1 MIKWCIYICYISK
14 IHFFFTNFVDCMI
27 KHNYLSMN
35 KYILNIV
42 LGLVFITLVG
52 CGSLRSTSD
61 NSVVINKTDANVH
74 RGENQQISVS
84 QSNSNTKKKK
94 KNKKKKGNKND
105 HENNTKPS
113 SIKLTSEN
121 INGEWVV
128 YSANNKTTSGDD
140 RPYVIF
146 DEKSKQM
153 YANNGCNTLNAN
165 YSINGD
171 KITFVNLLSTQR
183 YCAST
188 DAPLE
193 YDINNAFNNVKRISI
208 SEKGNEFYMS
218 FLSEANQT
226 LMVLRKANTD
236 FISGIWKITKVNN
249 THCKNKNLELAL
261 DLTDMKLHG
270 NVGCNTVNGEILLD
284 ASKPN
289 SIMFLDLISTKMAC
303 PDLDLESEILIALEK
318 VEKYNKEKN
327 ETVLILRDKEGN
339 IVLELTNESSKYLE
353 K

>member
-1 MIKWCIYICYISK
+1 MS
-14 IHFFFTNFVDCMI
+14 
-27 KHNYLSMN
+27 

-42 LGLVFITLVG
+42 LGLFSITLVS
-52 CGSLRSTSD
+52 CGAFRSTSD
-61 NSVVINKTDANVH
+61 NSVLINKTDANIH
-74 RGENQQISVS
+74 RGVNQQISVS
-84 QSNSNTKKKK
+84 QHNSQPKKNK

-105 HENNTKPS
+105 HEKNTKPS
-113 SIKLTSEN
+113 SIELTYDN

-128 YSANNKTTSGDD
+128 FSTNNKTTSGDD

-146 DEKSKQM
+146 DEKTKQI
-153 YANNGCNTLNAN
+153 YANNGCNTLNGN

-171 KITFVNLLSTQR
+171 KITIMNLLSTQR
-183 YCAST
+183 YCTST

-193 YDINNAFNNVKRISI
+193 DDINNALNKVKRISI

-218 FLSEANQT
+218 FLSETNQA
-226 LMVLRKANTD
+226 LMVLRKANID

-249 THCKNKNLELAL
+249 THCKNKNIELAL

-270 NVGCNTVNGEILLD
+270 NVGCNTVNGDILLD

-289 SIMFLDLISTKMAC
+289 SIMFLDLISTRMAC
-303 PDLDLESEILIALEK
+303 PDLELESEILIALEK

-327 ETVLILRDKEGN
+327 ETILVLRDKEGN
-339 IVLELTNESSKYLE
+339 IVLELTNESNKYLE

>member
-1 MIKWCIYICYISK
+1 MS
-14 IHFFFTNFVDCMI
+14 
-27 KHNYLSMN
+27 
-35 KYILNIV
+35 KYILSIV
-42 LGLVFITLVG
+42 LGLFSITLVS
-52 CGSLRSTSD
+52 CGAFRSTSD
-61 NSVVINKTDANVH
+61 NSVLINKTDADIH
-74 RGENQQISVS
+74 RGVNPQITVS
-84 QSNSNTKKKK
+84 QHNSQTKKNK

-105 HENNTKPS
+105 HEKNTKPS
-113 SIKLTSEN
+113 SIKLTYDN
-121 INGEWVV
+121 INGEWIVF
-128 YSANNKTTSGDD
+128 STNNKTTSGDD

-146 DEKSKQM
+146 DEKTKQI
-153 YANNGCNTLNAN
+153 YANNGCNTLNGN

-171 KITFVNLLSTQR
+171 KITIMNLLSTQR
-183 YCAST
+183 YCTST

-226 LMVLRKANTD
+226 LMVLRKANID

-270 NVGCNTVNGEILLD
+270 NVGCNTVNGDILLD

-289 SIMFLDLISTKMAC
+289 SIMFLDLISTRMAC
-303 PDLDLESEILIALEK
+303 PDLELESEILIALEK

-327 ETVLILRDKEGN
+327 ETILVLRDKEGN
-339 IVLELTNESSKYLE
+339 IVLELTNESNKYLE